1 MEPVVERAQMVMVRY
16 ASQQREQL
24 DSFFSNINQSISS
37 MKNDMMKVKSKVDIL
52 MNERSTI
59 VSPTSN

>member
-1 MEPVVERAQMVMVRY
+1 MERAQMVMVRY